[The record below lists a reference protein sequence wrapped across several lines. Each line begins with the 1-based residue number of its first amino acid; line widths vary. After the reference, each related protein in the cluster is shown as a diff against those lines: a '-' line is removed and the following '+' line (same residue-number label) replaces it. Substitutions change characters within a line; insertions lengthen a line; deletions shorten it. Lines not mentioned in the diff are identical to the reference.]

1 MCYWKDFIEIE
12 YFCLESLCS
21 TGSICSVSHSRGIWL
36 IAVDPGAGQEWTHNK
51 TLNPQDIFVEY
62 IDKTPNKKMN
72 TGKQD
77 MTLNMKQSE

>member
-1 MCYWKDFIEIE
+1 MW
-12 YFCLESLCS
+12 S
-21 TGSICSVSHSRGIWL
+21 
-36 IAVDPGAGQEWTHNK
+36 HNK